1 MYFEPCLQLP
11 RENENSESGVSIAH
25 VYFAFDTPYH
35 PHSYEA
41 SSSQT
46 LGVSRSVTSRGSG
59 SHLHEGFSGRSARAA
74 LRLSSF
80 FADAED
86 ITSGPALVRERG
98 GLVPTDVCVRTD
110 EGFRA
115 LCRRSLGSLLP
126 KLFSAGLP
134 NPSWTAAKL
143 AAYLKQ
149 QVGLQCA
156 VTPVRV

>member
-11 RENENSESGVSIAH
+11 RENENSEWRFHCSRVLCIWHAIPPPQLWSKLESDPRGVQKRNQPWVWQPPPWRFLRALG
-25 VYFAFDTPYH
+25 
-35 PHSYEA
+35 A
-41 SSSQT
+41 SSP
-46 LGVSRSVTSRGSG
+46 LLV
-59 SHLHEGFSGRSARAA
+59 F
-74 LRLSSF
+74 F

-86 ITSGPALVRERG
+86 ITSGPALVREHG